1 LSVKIQT
8 KAEAVKRL
16 THLNARFVELS
27 FNHNCR
33 RIIPILLCLDD
44 SVSNLMKDVLKNH
57 RFNNDFEQTPELYLS
72 YMEFLLQ
79 WHYVIDEILDAV
91 IKNGF
96 DDPTTKINLP
106 GLTFGIYTEKLPQKE
121 LRAGYLQFIAD
132 MQHEGKIPKDS
143 RLLLEREADF
153 LPNEGI
159 STGYYFFFVNSNIPK
174 KIIKDF
180 GLIFTLRDLYVQK
193 SWLSAMIYRYPAG
206 VEAEFRDG
214 GLGPIRIFY
223 PKGFDHADKG
233 NKNGLSTRFLDTNF
247 GVFDWN
253 SDLREISKNHM
264 KTDLLVGNDNL
275 VDLREEWKEIAK
287 GLFKIKGFP
296 DTFHKMYGVTLE
308 VFTSI
313 VVELLIMCYKA
324 NGHMVGI
331 WSRSDL
337 VNGKL
342 LTAKF
347 SAEDKA
353 KVIDVLL
360 SNGKT
365 KKAKTHFVVPFGNL
379 IFTNFRRLQEAY
391 VGFPQICFDEAYEE
405 GLKGPVFEEACRN
418 TLRKKGFNTL
428 PNCVKINE
436 PMLPKDISIK
446 LWLREK
452 LNTDIDV
459 IASNGNQIILLECK
473 EIKSVSLR
481 ETQNNQF
488 RKYIDELFWRSRW
501 VASNLEKFKKYVGE
515 SWEVLQINPKKPVTV
530 LPLVVSNNLVEIEI
544 EGYPPIVTSNELND
558 LLSMN
563 ILPEPKNGLTSVTFR
578 VGTKNVPLIYIHG
591 DYR

>member
-1 LSVKIQT
+1 VKIKT
-8 KAEAVKRL
+8 KAEAAKRL
-16 THLNARFVELS
+16 AQLNERFAELS
-27 FNHNCR
+27 SNNNCR
-33 RIIPILLCLDD
+33 RLIPTLLCLDD

-57 RFNNDFEQTPELYLS
+57 RLNNDFEQLPELYLS

-79 WHYVIDEILDAV
+79 WHYVIDKILDAL

-106 GLTFGIYTEKLPQKE
+106 ELTFGIYTEKLPQKE
-121 LRAGYLQFIAD
+121 LRAGYLQFIAE
-132 MQHEGKIPKDS
+132 MQNEGKIPKDS

-153 LPNEGI
+153 LPNEGRAI
-159 STGYYFFFVNSNIPK
+159 GHYFFFVNSNIPK
-174 KIIKDF
+174 KTIKDF
-180 GLIFTLRDLYVQK
+180 GLIFTLRDLYVQQ
-193 SWLSAMIYRYPAG
+193 SWLRAMIYRYPAG
-206 VEAEFRDG
+206 VEAEFRDE
-214 GLGPIRIFY
+214 GLGPINIFY
-223 PKGFDHADKG
+223 PKGFDHTDKE

-264 KTDLLVGNDNL
+264 KNDLQVGKDNL

-313 VVELLIMCYKA
+313 VVELLTKCYGS
-324 NGHMVGI
+324 NGHMVGV

-342 LTAKF
+342 LKAKF

-365 KKAKTHFVVPFGNL
+365 KNAKTHFFVPFGNL

-391 VGFPQICFDEAYEE
+391 IGFPQICFDEAYEE
-405 GLKGPVFEEACRN
+405 GLRGPVFEEACRN

-459 IASNGNQIILLECK
+459 IASNGNHIILLECK

-488 RKYIDELFWRSRW
+488 RKFIEELFWRSRW
-501 VASNLEKFKKYVGE
+501 VASNLERFKMYVGE
-515 SWEVLQINPKKPVTV
+515 AWEVLQINPEQPVTV
-530 LPLVVSNNLVEIEI
+530 LPLVVSNNLV
-544 EGYPPIVTSNELND
+544 
-558 LLSMN
+558 
-563 ILPEPKNGLTSVTFR
+563 
-578 VGTKNVPLIYIHG
+578 
-591 DYR
+591 